1 MKQTFL
7 YLFIFSLL
15 VNIFLYVN
23 SNRILDAKNVDLAH
37 AQEKNQILKDSIAKQ
52 VIEIEAFNLAY
63 DVEAQR
69 ELNMEYVEIPALEI
83 AIRDA
88 IIKKNDETVK
98 GNPLV
103 VYHPINGEKSIIT
116 KVKILNHRW
125 IIADFYAGQVRG
137 SVLLKYFIN
146 DDKTFDFEVINS
158 VLYQI

>member
-23 SNRILDAKNVDLAH
+23 SNK
-37 AQEKNQILKDSIAKQ
+37 ILKAKDDELSKTHERIEVLNDSIAQ
-52 VIEIEAFNLAY
+52 QALELEGFSLAS
-63 DVEAQR
+63 DVDAQR
-69 ELNMEYVEIPALEI
+69 EINIDQSEVQALEI
-83 AIRDA
+83 AVRDA
-88 IIKKNDETVK
+88 IIKKNDETSQ

-103 VYHPINGEKSIIT
+103 TYPPINGDKSIIT
-116 KVKILNHRW
+116 KVKVLNHRW

-137 SVLLKYFIN
+137 SVLLKYFIK

>member
-23 SNRILDAKNVDLAH
+23 SNRILDAKDADLAH

-52 VIEIEAFNLAY
+52 VIEIEAFNLLY

-103 VYHPINGEKSIIT
+103 VYHPINGDKSIIT